1 MLKRLGTLIGF
12 VFFCIIAAIAMPIVF
27 LVIGG
32 IILTLTLVQRRVVER
47 RVYY

>member
-1 MLKRLGTLIGF
+1 MGYASA
-12 VFFCIIAAIAMPIVF
+12 VA
-27 LVIGG
+27 LVLFG